1 MTREVFLAEDETVPV
16 EGMQIA
22 LYLGEHKAR
31 IVFDTEYTGI
41 TDAFMAQAVA
51 LSIIR
56 DNQDAV
62 ILHHPDNSFIEELHT
77 WWDKHEE

>member
-1 MTREVFLAEDETVPV
+1 MTREVFLAEDTTIPI
-16 EGMQIA
+16 EGMQVA

-41 TDAFMAQAVA
+41 TDAFLAQATL

-56 DNQDAV
+56 DGQDAV
-62 ILHHPDNSFIEELHT
+62 ILHHPENPFLHELHA

>member
-1 MTREVFLAEDETVPV
+1 MTREVYLAEDATVPH
-16 EGMQIA
+16 EGMQVA
-22 LYLGEHKAR
+22 LYLGEHQAR
-31 IVFDTEYTGI
+31 ILFDTEYMGL

-56 DNQDAV
+56 DGQDAV
-62 ILHHPDNSFIEELHT
+62 ILHHPDNSFLAELHT